1 MTIADLRIF
10 NFILNQETI
19 FEIINS
25 SMTVLEISM
34 KEVDYDKLFGI
45 KNLTENGYWLVNRRN
60 WCANNNACWHENEN
74 FLDAIICV
82 PIAD

>member
-45 KNLTENGYWLVNRRN
+45 KNLTENGY
-60 WCANNNACWHENEN
+60 
-74 FLDAIICV
+74 
-82 PIAD
+82 